1 MPLERSSY
9 STWAVSAS
17 CRDCENL
24 GAQTDLD
31 AGPGL
36 GALPQDA
43 FQIRLVKAV
52 ARVPAL
58 RTDFH
63 RPGPMEQ
70 QPAAGVHEAHARR
83 DMRVRKDGITQPNR
97 LQDAHDFIVEMHRP
111 GQGIRRP
118 LALKHEDRDTA
129 QAKQVGQGRSRR
141 ATAHDADLVPRVVH
155 FCFSAG

>member
-83 DMRVRKDGITQPNR
+83 DMRVRKDGFTQPNR
-97 LQDAHDFIVEMHRP
+97 LQDAHNFIVELHRP
-111 GQGIRRP
+111 GRGYAAPSRSSTRTGTPHRP
-118 LALKHEDRDTA
+118 SKLAKVA
-129 QAKQVGQGRSRR
+129 
-141 ATAHDADLVPRVVH
+141 P
-155 FCFSAG
+155 AGPQPTMQTSYTWSSISVIAS